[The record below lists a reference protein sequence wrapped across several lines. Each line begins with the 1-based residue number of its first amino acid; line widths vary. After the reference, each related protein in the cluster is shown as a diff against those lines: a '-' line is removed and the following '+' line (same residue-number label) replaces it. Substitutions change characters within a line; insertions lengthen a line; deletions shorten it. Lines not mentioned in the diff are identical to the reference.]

1 MTWDILE
8 VQGYPEAAQVFLLSS
23 AGRPPGH
30 WAECVDARD
39 PRYPRAEKWC
49 VIVSSQ
55 FGCPVGCLMCDAA
68 AEFRGSLSAEEILGQ
83 VQIVMER
90 HRHDGGWDCPK
101 IKVHFAR
108 MGEPSLNP
116 AVLEVLRQ
124 LPARYPGAALL
135 PVVATVAPA
144 AASRWFE
151 ELARVKREHYAGGR
165 FQLQFSV
172 NSTDEVERDR
182 LMPVRKWRMPD
193 MARFGEAWHAPGDR
207 KVTLNFALAEETPFE
222 PAAIAALFD
231 PDRFLVKLTP
241 VNPTAAARETG
252 LVSALGFEEAKG
264 LPARLGQAVERLKA
278 GGFTVIVS
286 IGSAEEVAIGS
297 NCGQMVRLRR
307 GSSAVREQVSRGVGE
322 QGAGLPSKAGGEEV
336 RK

>member
-1 MTWDILE
+1 MTWDVLE
-8 VQGYPEAAQVFLLSS
+8 VQGHPDVAQVFLLSS
-23 AGRPPGH
+23 KRRPPAH
-30 WAECVDARD
+30 WIECVDARD
-39 PRYPRAEKWC
+39 PRFPRAQKWC
-49 VIVSSQ
+49 LIVSSQ
-55 FGCPVGCLMCDAA
+55 FGCPVGCVMCDAGA
-68 AEFRGSLSAEEILGQ
+68 DFRGSLSAEEILGQ
-83 VQIVMER
+83 VQLVMER

-116 AVLEVLRQ
+116 DVLEVLRR
-124 LPARYPGAALL
+124 LPDLYPGAALL

-144 AASRWFE
+144 LAERWFE
-151 ELARVKREHYAGGR
+151 ELAQVKREHYAGGR

-172 NSTDEVERDR
+172 NSTDEAERDR

-193 MARFGEAWHAPGDR
+193 MARFGEAWYAPEDR
-207 KVTLNFALAEETPFE
+207 KITLNFALAEGTPFE
-222 PAAIAALFD
+222 PATIRALFD

-241 VNPTAAARETG
+241 VNPTAAAGEAG
-252 LVSALGFEEAKG
+252 LVSELQFEEDKA
-264 LPARLGQAVERLKA
+264 LPPRLARAVERLRA

-307 GSSAVREQVSRGVGE
+307 GHSGVRE
-322 QGAGLPSKAGGEEV
+322 
-336 RK
+336 